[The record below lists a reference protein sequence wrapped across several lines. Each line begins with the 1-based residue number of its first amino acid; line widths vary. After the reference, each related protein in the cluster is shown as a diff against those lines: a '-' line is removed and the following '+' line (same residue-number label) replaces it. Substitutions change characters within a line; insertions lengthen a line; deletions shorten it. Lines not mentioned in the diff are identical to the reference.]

1 MVDGILGTRLP
12 SHPQGELSVTTEN
25 WTAPS
30 IDDQGLL
37 AAQAADDQDAYLT
50 VLARLDVYV
59 PRREPDQGSKFS
71 LRRSVVKLNQLT
83 VYGQLNN
90 AIRGTSKS
98 ALTVSQEY
106 DTTRRGARLVLPVY
120 TRALVP
126 AERPSGVYFD
136 RTLFPTWVQELAKQ
150 RQTMQL
156 VINPGTPEE
165 RELNVGKAAQWMKKH
180 PHLIGSWNRL
190 HGTVRT
196 VYNEPTQGE
205 LARAL
210 ACGAHLAASNAV
222 PWNSMGH
229 AWLDYHTQLESLRD
243 WWGIE
248 GPVQW
253 QNQVDALLDSENPQ
267 PVDLVLGIRT
277 ERGAGVQPSGDPLHD
292 TRTLTEAVEAW
303 CRDRGAP
310 DGLRQEMLDIAQWV
324 VRCETWMRR
333 DGVLPPGAVVAT
345 QDSWDWGRC
354 VNMARWGL
362 TCGFCDRTTAEQI
375 IRHAGS
381 LCARAYADWNQLS
394 AAYILGRVVKM
405 GRQGN
410 PEESY
415 RDTLRI
421 HRALMQDPAS
431 PFLTLGLR

>member
-1 MVDGILGTRLP
+1 M
-12 SHPQGELSVTTEN
+12 TTDS

-30 IDDQGLL
+30 IDDRGLL
-37 AAQAADDQDAYLT
+37 AARAADDGDAYLA
-50 VLARLDVYV
+50 VLARLDVFV
-59 PRREPDQGSKFS
+59 PRREADQGSKFS

-120 TRALVP
+120 TRALLP
-126 AERPSGVYFD
+126 AERPEGVYFQ
-136 RTLFPTWVQELAKQ
+136 RNLFPAWVQDLAKQ

-156 VINPGTPEE
+156 VVNPGTPEE
-165 RELNVGKAAQWMKKH
+165 RELNVGKAAHWMRKN
-180 PHLIGSWNRL
+180 PQLVGGWSNLR
-190 HGTVRT
+190 GTVRT
-196 VYNEPTQGE
+196 VFNEPTQGD
-205 LARAL
+205 LARSL
-210 ACGAHLAASNAV
+210 ACGAHLSVTNAV
-222 PWNSMGH
+222 PWNTMGH
-229 AWLDYHTQLESLRD
+229 AWLDYPSERELLSQ

-253 QNQVDALLDSENPQ
+253 QNQVDALLDNENPQ

-277 ERGAGVQPSGDPLHD
+277 ERGAGVRPSGDPAQD
-292 TRTLTEAVEAW
+292 TELLTQAIDAW

-310 DGLRQEMLDIAQWV
+310 ERLAQEMADIAQWV

-333 DGVLPPGAVVAT
+333 DGVIAPDAIVAT

-362 TCGFCDRTTAEQI
+362 SCGFCDRTTAEQI

-381 LCARAYADWNQLS
+381 LCARTYADWGQMS
-394 AAYILGRVVKM
+394 AAYVLGRVIKM

-410 PEESY
+410 PEDSY
-415 RDTLRI
+415 RESLQM

-431 PFLTLGLR
+431 PYLTVPLH

>member
-1 MVDGILGTRLP
+1 M
-12 SHPQGELSVTTEN
+12 TTDS

-37 AAQAADDQDAYLT
+37 AARVADDVDAYLG
-50 VLARLDVYV
+50 VLARLDVFV

-120 TRALVP
+120 TRALLP
-126 AERPSGVYFD
+126 AERPEGVYFQ
-136 RTLFPTWVQELAKQ
+136 RNLFPAWVQDLAKQ

-156 VINPGTPEE
+156 VVNPGTPEE
-165 RELNVGKAAQWMKKH
+165 YEVNVGKAAQWMRKN
-180 PHLIGSWNRL
+180 PQRVGGWSYLR
-190 HGTVRT
+190 GTVRT
-196 VYNEPTQGE
+196 VYNEPTQGD

-210 ACGAHLAASNAV
+210 ACGAHLSVTNAV
-222 PWNSMGH
+222 PWNTLGH
-229 AWLDYHTQLESLRD
+229 AWLDYHSERELLSQ
-243 WWGIE
+243 WWGID

-253 QNQVDALLDSENPQ
+253 QNQVDALLDNENPQ

-277 ERGAGVQPSGDPLHD
+277 ERGAGVRPSGDPAQD
-292 TRTLTEAVEAW
+292 TELLTQAIDAW

-310 DGLRQEMLDIAQWV
+310 ERLAQEMADIAQWV

-333 DGVLPPGAVVAT
+333 DGVIAPDAIVAT

-362 TCGFCDRTTAEQI
+362 SCGFCDRTTAEQI
-375 IRHAGS
+375 VRHAGN
-381 LCARAYADWNQLS
+381 LCARTYADWGQIS
-394 AAYILGRVVKM
+394 AAYVLGRVIKM

-410 PEESY
+410 PEDSY
-415 RDTLRI
+415 RESLQM

-431 PFLTLGLR
+431 PYLTVPLH

>member
-1 MVDGILGTRLP
+1 MAYWGPDRIERITGGLG
-12 SHPQGELSVTTEN
+12 VTTDN

-37 AAQAADDQDAYLT
+37 AAQAAGDGDAYLA

-59 PRREPDQGSKFS
+59 PRKEPDQGAKFS
-71 LRRSVVKLNQLT
+71 LRKSVVKLNQFT

-106 DTTRRGARLVLPVY
+106 DTTRRGARLILPVY

-126 AERPSGVYFD
+126 DERPEGVYFD
-136 RTLFPTWVQELAKQ
+136 RVMFPAWVQDLAKQ

-156 VINPGTPEE
+156 IVNPGTPEE
-165 RELNVGKAAQWMKKH
+165 RELNVGKAAQWMRRH
-180 PHLIGSWNRL
+180 PQLLGSWNHL

-196 VYNEPTQGE
+196 VFNEPTQGE
-205 LARAL
+205 LARSL
-210 ACGAHLAASNAV
+210 ACGAHLAAGNAV
-222 PWNSMGH
+222 PWNSLGRP
-229 AWLDYHTQLESLRD
+229 WLDYHTQLDSLRD

-253 QNQVDALLDSENPQ
+253 QNQVDSLLDSENPQ
-267 PVDLVLGIRT
+267 PVDLVLGIRN
-277 ERGAGVQPSGDPLHD
+277 ERGAGVQPSGDPGHD
-292 TRTLTEAVEAW
+292 TRVLSEAVEAW

-310 DGLRQEMLDIAQWV
+310 AGLRQEMLDIAQWV

-333 DGVLPPGAVVAT
+333 DGVMAPNAIVAT
-345 QDSWDWGRC
+345 QDAWDWGRC

-362 TCGFCDRTTAEQI
+362 VCGFCDRTTAEQI
-375 IRHAGS
+375 VRHAGG
-381 LCARAYADWNQLS
+381 LCARAYADWGQLS

-410 PEESY
+410 PEDSY
-415 RDTLRI
+415 RDTLRT

-431 PFLTLGLR
+431 PFLTLPLR

>member
-1 MVDGILGTRLP
+1 M
-12 SHPQGELSVTTEN
+12 TTEN

-30 IDDQGLL
+30 TDDQRLA
-37 AAQAADDQDAYLT
+37 AAQAAGDADGYLA

-59 PRREPDQGSKFS
+59 PRREPGQGSKFN
-71 LRRSVVKLNQLT
+71 LIRAVTKVNQLT
-83 VYGQLNN
+83 MYGQLNN

-106 DTTRRGARLVLPVY
+106 DTTRRGARLILPVY
-120 TRALVP
+120 TPALVP
-126 AERPSGVYFD
+126 AERPEGVYFD
-136 RTLFPTWVQELAKQ
+136 RVMFPSWVQEVAKQ

-156 VINPGTPEE
+156 VVNPGTPEE
-165 RELNVGKAAQWMKKH
+165 RELNVGKAAQWMRKN
-180 PHLIGSWNRL
+180 PRLLGSWNTL

-222 PWNSMGH
+222 PWNSMGRP
-229 AWLDYHTQLESLRD
+229 WLDYHSQLDSLKE

-253 QNQVDALLDSENPQ
+253 QNQVDALLDTENPQ
-267 PVDLVLGIRT
+267 PVDLVLGIRI
-277 ERGAGVQPSGDPLHD
+277 ERGAGVQPSGDPAHD
-292 TRTLTEAVEAW
+292 TRVLTEAVQAW

-310 DGLRQEMLDIAQWV
+310 ERLRQEMTDIAQWV

-333 DGVLPPGAVVAT
+333 DGVIAPDAIVAT
-345 QDSWDWGRC
+345 QAAWDWGRC

-362 TCGFCDRTTAEQI
+362 ACGFCDRTTAEQI
-375 IRHAGS
+375 VRHAGG
-381 LCARAYADWNQLS
+381 LCVRAYADWAQLS
-394 AAYILGRVVKM
+394 AAYLLGRVIKM

-410 PEESY
+410 PEASY
-415 RDTLRI
+415 RDTLQL
-421 HRALMQDPAS
+421 HRALMQDPGS
-431 PFLTLGLR
+431 PFLTVPMR

>member
-1 MVDGILGTRLP
+1 MTDG
-12 SHPQGELSVTTEN
+12 

-37 AAQAADDQDAYLT
+37 AAQAADDVDAYLA
-50 VLARLDVYV
+50 VLARLDVFV

-106 DTTRRGARLVLPVY
+106 DTTRRGARLILPVY
-120 TRALVP
+120 TRALLP
-126 AERPSGVYFD
+126 AERPEGVYFQ
-136 RTLFPTWVQELAKQ
+136 RNLFPAWVQDLAKQ

-165 RELNVGKAAQWMKKH
+165 RELNVGKAAQWMRKN
-180 PHLIGSWNRL
+180 PQLVGGWNGLR
-190 HGTVRT
+190 GTVRT
-196 VYNEPTQGE
+196 VYNEPVQGD
-205 LARAL
+205 LARSL
-210 ACGAHLAASNAV
+210 ACGAHLSVTNAV
-222 PWNSMGH
+222 PWNTMGH
-229 AWLDYHTQLESLRD
+229 AWLDYHSERELLSE
-243 WWGIE
+243 WWGVD

-253 QNQVDALLDSENPQ
+253 QNQVDALLDNEHPQ

-277 ERGAGVQPSGDPLHD
+277 GRGAGVPPTGDPAHD
-292 TRTLTEAVEAW
+292 TELLTQAVQAW

-310 DGLRQEMLDIAQWV
+310 ERLAQEMTDIAQWV

-333 DGVLPPGAVVAT
+333 DGVIAPDAIIET

-362 TCGFCDRTTAEQI
+362 SCGFCDRTTAEQI
-375 IRHAGS
+375 IRRAGS
-381 LCARAYADWNQLS
+381 LCARTYADWGQLS
-394 AAYILGRVVKM
+394 AAYVLGRVIKM

-410 PEESY
+410 PEDSY
-415 RDTLRI
+415 RESLRI
-421 HRALMQDPAS
+421 HRALMGDAAS
-431 PFLTLGLR
+431 PFLTVALR